1 MLGELLRELTA
12 EGGLLTIKALTVVA
26 VRAGQIVLV
35 ILLGR
40 LVLMLAARVVDRLLE
55 GEHRTVRYLEPRRAR
70 TLATLVKSV
79 LRYLVDFLV
88 ALTILSM
95 LGIDT
100 SSILVGA
107 GLVGLAV
114 GFGAQNLVRDFLS
127 GFFILLEDQ
136 FAVGEYVRAG
146 GYEGVVEEM
155 GLRTT
160 RLRAFGGE
168 VHTIPNGKIEEVTN
182 MSRGDM
188 RVMFEVN
195 IAYEADVDQA
205 IRVIDD
211 ALQRYAAENDAV
223 VEGPRVLGVQELG
236 ESGVSLVVWGR
247 TRAMQQWAVGRDL
260 RRRVKQALDAAGIEI
275 PYPRRVM
282 VPPEATSI
290 GAVRR
295 QE

>member
-1 MLGELLRELTA
+1 MPMDFLRGLTA
-12 EGGLLTIKALTVVA
+12 EGGLLTVAALTGLGI
-26 VRAGQIVLV
+26 RAAQILLV

-40 LVLMLAARVVDRLLE
+40 LVLLVAGRLVDGLLAGDR
-55 GEHRTVRYLEPRRAR
+55 RTMRYLEERRAR
-70 TLATLVKSV
+70 TLAALVRSV

-88 ALTILSM
+88 ALTVLSM

-136 FAVGEYVRAG
+136 YGVGELVRAG
-146 GYEGVVEEM
+146 GHEGVVEEI

-160 RLRAFGGE
+160 RLRSFGGE
-168 VHTIPNGKIEEVTN
+168 IHTIPNGKIEDVTN

-188 RVMFEVN
+188 RVMFEVV
-195 IAYEADVDQA
+195 IAYEADLDQA
-205 IRVIDD
+205 TTVIDE
-211 ALQRYAAENDAV
+211 ALGKYAAENPAV
-223 VEGPRVLGVQELG
+223 VEGPRVLGVQDLG
-236 ESGVSLVVWGR
+236 ESGVSLLIWGR
-247 TRAMQQWAVGRDL
+247 TKPMQQWSVGRDL
-260 RRRVKQALDAAGIEI
+260 RRRVKQALDGAGIEI

-290 GAVRR
+290 GRK
-295 QE
+295 E